1 MILAVHDVFDRIVQ
15 TDEVDYLVY
24 ISYLEIYNERLK
36 DLLKPADA
44 AGVRA
49 NLEVFDDKARGPSV
63 KGLTEVVVCTP
74 EHVLEMISMGMESRH
89 ISATEMNATSSRSH
103 TIFKMVVESR
113 ALNPSL
119 MKERSG
125 MLLTKWQAAPKVAG
139 VKASPVKNASLYM
152 VDLAGSEKASRHKDS
167 TTRTEGSNINK
178 SLLTLSNVIQKL
190 TSSARKGAGHIPYRD
205 SKLTRLLSTSL
216 GGNART
222 VLLCCVSP
230 ALSNV
235 EETRSTLLFG
245 KRAQRVQNNA
255 VKNETHADELSK
267 YRAEVADLRKQ
278 LQELES
284 GQMESARKLAH
295 QVSLSSREGLL
306 KGPRT
311 ALHCNTHPSQR
322 SWRTRRCRTTRRS
335 CSLCRSCCC
344 SPATPSGG
352 SSPCWR
358 GRCWRRRAARA
369 GPGGSVL
376 QLQLECLS
384 PCAARA
390 GGAGGTPQ
398 HALPLTAL

>member
-1 MILAVHDVFDRIVQ
+1 MCDHIIQGAFEGYNGTIFCYGQTSSGKTHSIVGSSKDPGVMILAVHDVFDRIVQ

-152 VDLAGSEKASRHKDS
+152 VDLAGSEKASRHKDT

-295 QVSLSSREGLL
+295 QVSLSQSR
-306 KGPRT
+306 PSHCT
-311 ALHCNTHPSQR
+311 ATHPSQR
-322 SWRTRRCRTTRRS
+322 SWRTRRCRTT
-335 CSLCRSCCC
+335 LTLTLLG
-344 SPATPSGG
+344 SP
-352 SSPCWR
+352 
-358 GRCWRRRAARA
+358 
-369 GPGGSVL
+369 
-376 QLQLECLS
+376 
-384 PCAARA
+384 
-390 GGAGGTPQ
+390 GAVGQ
-398 HALPLTAL
+398 R